1 MSDAPDE
8 RTRAV
13 LAGMGAPE
21 SLAGPLIGALGPQA
35 AEELA
40 EDPWRLL
47 ALPSITPD
55 QADYCAR
62 RALGD
67 AASPDDPRRG
77 RALVGRLL
85 SAAVREG
92 STAVEEREL
101 GRALRSMRI
110 ADPGPSIEAALDD
123 GAVMAFEVFPED
135 AEDDFTGGEAPEM
148 PDPDRFFAPAR
159 IGLAEQD
166 LGEGIARLVGTSEPI
181 MDPATAAETVEAAAE
196 RLGAGIPAETA
207 AAAVASIMRGVTVL
221 QHGAASAEALRQ
233 VLACLAEAAADSRV
247 GLAVASPTAQTAA
260 YVNAVLGDA
269 LRVGAAVEEPAGEGE
284 EAEEKGAAEE
294 PGGEAPEGAPAP
306 EHPSAEDGDG
316 DGPGDP
322 VAAAAADLA
331 ALGERAPGAVAQ
343 EAAAADGAGRDG
355 AGQLGDAQAGDG
367 AEAAPAVASASVPLG
382 RLLEAGVPIPAGIVA
397 VTDAMALD
405 VERAAA
411 LVEACEDGTHLVL
424 FADPAEAPSAR
435 PGQVVPDLVRSRLAA
450 VAELP
455 ADPSAG
461 PLGALAAA
469 VAGGELAQ
477 VDAPGREVV
486 VVPAGSGAEAAHR
499 AVQLVGDS
507 IPRALGISAE
517 HVQIVAA
524 TRGGEAG
531 ADALNRACKER
542 FNPGPGALR
551 GLDPGDRV
559 LLGGDGPGY
568 SAGDIGYLRASGE
581 DGGRP
586 EVELSG
592 GAVVPVDPAHLRPG
606 WAVTV
611 AAAHGSRWPA
621 AVAVFGPETRGSRPQ
636 VYTALTRATRH
647 LSIVHA
653 AGPDLARA
661 VAERASLP
669 RTTRLVDVIREG

>member
-1 MSDAPDE
+1 MSDAPE

-21 SLAGPLIGALGPQA
+21 SLAGPLVGALGPGA

-62 RALGD
+62 RALGG

-101 GRALRSMRI
+101 GRSLRSMRI
-110 ADPGPSIEAALDD
+110 SDPRPSIEAALDD

-135 AEDDFTGGEAPEM
+135 DEDDFTGGEAPEM

-181 MDPATAAETVEAAAE
+181 MDPTTAAETVEAAAG
-196 RLGAGIPAETA
+196 RLGAEIPAETA
-207 AAAVASIMRGVTVL
+207 AAAVTAVMRGVTVL
-221 QHGAASAEALRQ
+221 RHGAASAEALRQ
-233 VLACLAEAAADSRV
+233 VLACLAETAADSGV
-247 GLAVASPTAQTAA
+247 GLAVACPTAQSAV

-269 LRVGAAVEEPAGEGE
+269 LRAGPAAGGPEPAAEEEDGAAPEAAEEEPSSEEGPSAEEPA
-284 EAEEKGAAEE
+284 
-294 PGGEAPEGAPAP
+294 PEG
-306 EHPSAEDGDG
+306 
-316 DGPGDP
+316 GPGDP
-322 VAAAAADLA
+322 VAEAAADLA
-331 ALGERAPGAVAQ
+331 ALGEPAP
-343 EAAAADGAGRDG
+343 AAAAQNGGVQDGGAQDG
-355 AGQLGDAQAGDG
+355 PAA
-367 AEAAPAVASASVPLG
+367 AAPAVASAAVPLG
-382 RLLEAGVPIPAGIVA
+382 RLLEAGVPVPAGIVA

-461 PLGALAAA
+461 PLETLAAA
-469 VAGGELAQ
+469 VAGGDLSQ

-499 AVQLVGDS
+499 AVQLLGDS
-507 IPRALGISAE
+507 IPRALGIPAE

-524 TRGGEAG
+524 TRGGDAG
-531 ADALNRACKER
+531 TDALNRACKER

-568 SAGDIGYLRASGE
+568 SAGDIGYLRAAAE
-581 DGGRP
+581 DGGDRP
-586 EVELSG
+586 RVELPG
-592 GAVVPVDPAHLRPG
+592 GASVPVDPAHLRPG

-661 VAERASLP
+661 VAERASIT